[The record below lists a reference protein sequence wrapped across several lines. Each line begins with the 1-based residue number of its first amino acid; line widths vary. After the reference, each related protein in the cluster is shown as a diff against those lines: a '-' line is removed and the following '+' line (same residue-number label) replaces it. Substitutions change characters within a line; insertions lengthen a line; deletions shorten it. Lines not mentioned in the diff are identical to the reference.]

1 MNPKYNILLNKLNEQ
16 LNFIDLEIDDQIKKC
31 EQAITIILKSI
42 NQLKKTTTNTN
53 FKTETEEIQ
62 FFKEI
67 KPQFTSK
74 LIYFNRVYKIE
85 MKKPNGGNR
94 ILKKYYN
101 NELLKL
107 KAFFDNELEF
117 YQYFR
122 SSSTYLDYKYFLRGK
137 FDIKLA
143 LDSYYFETDTSFSTS
158 HDFKVATILAN
169 DLIQLFLENQLLM
182 LDNNEY
188 SEKSQRKPNVKMTWT
203 GSKVAL
209 VELMYALQTEGVFNN
224 GAADLKDIAEY
235 FEHIFEIDLGQYR
248 RVFLEIRARKS
259 DKTKFINTL
268 NDQLLK
274 RMENS
279 DEVI

>member
-1 MNPKYNILLNKLNEQ
+1 LNPKYNILLNNLNEQ

-42 NQLKKTTTNTN
+42 NELKKLTAKNN
-53 FKTETEEIQ
+53 FKSKSEEIM

-67 KPQFTSK
+67 KPLFTSK
-74 LIYFNRVYKIE
+74 FIYFNRVYKIE

-122 SSSTYLDYKYFLRGK
+122 SGSTYLDYKYFLRGE

-143 LDSYYFETDTSFSTS
+143 LDSYYFESDMSFATS

-169 DLIQLFLENQLLM
+169 DLIELYIENQLIM
-182 LDNNEY
+182 LENKENT
-188 SEKSQRKPNVKMTWT
+188 EKSQRKPNVKMTWT

-209 VELMYALQTEGVFNN
+209 VELMYALHTEGVFNN
-224 GAADLKDIAEY
+224 GAADLKEIAEY
-235 FEHIFEIDLGQYR
+235 FEHIFDIDLGQYR
-248 RVFLEIRARKS
+248 RAFLEIRARKS
-259 DKTKFINTL
+259 DKTKFLTTL
-268 NDQLLK
+268 NEGLLK

-279 DEVI
+279 DDII